1 MARIPLA
8 ADFCWACTRYH
19 GEVSK
24 SFDWEDASN
33 HFQVCAVCHM
43 SRFCSKRCHEY
54 AWKATSYK
62 YLCKLNGAL
71 LSESLREQL
80 RHKRAQWGP
89 QCSRHVSMLGAIHSC
104 WADTPNP
111 NHWHVWYPEPCWT
124 VAHPYN
130 RQAESVPDSSASN
143 DWTDWGWYDDV
154 TSAPVKQQKNKAKAK
169 GKVQA
174 KAKAKAQPTLHVRG
188 NATSSNVCVILTS
201 EGGLWGVG
209 HPNTT
214 QPFI

>member
-54 AWKATSYK
+54 AWKTKHYK

-80 RHKRAQWGP
+80 RYKRAQ
-89 QCSRHVSMLGAIHSC
+89 
-104 WADTPNP
+104 
-111 NHWHVWYPEPCWT
+111 
-124 VAHPYN
+124 
-130 RQAESVPDSSASN
+130 
-143 DWTDWGWYDDV
+143 
-154 TSAPVKQQKNKAKAK
+154 
-169 GKVQA
+169 
-174 KAKAKAQPTLHVRG
+174 
-188 NATSSNVCVILTS
+188 
-201 EGGLWGVG
+201 
-209 HPNTT
+209 
-214 QPFI
+214 